1 MKYILKK
8 YANIEVGREDVLE
21 KYTFKKIKVFLE
33 SLK

>member
-8 YANIEVGREDVLE
+8 HANIEVWAEDVLE
-21 KYTFKKIKVFLE
+21 KYIFWENKVFLE